1 MAITIDDPAR
11 LEGTQVRGGDGSK
24 LGNVEAVYFDNET
37 NRPAWV
43 SVSSGLFGSHVS
55 IMPLQSADYDG
66 GELRVPYDK
75 DALKSA
81 PHHDPGHELSPQDED
96 DLFRHYGMSH
106 DGMSHGGDN
115 RTRQDNRRDTHGRG
129 TDDAMTRSEE
139 RLRVGTETHETGRA
153 RLRKHVVT
161 EHQQVNVPVSRE
173 EVRVER
179 EPITDANRDA
189 AYRGSEITEDE
200 HDVTL
205 HEERPVVGTEAVPVE
220 RVRLGTEK
228 VRDTEQ
234 VGRDV
239 RHEEIDVDEEGTDRR
254 RR

>member
-11 LEGTQVRGGDGSK
+11 LKGTQVRGGDGSK

-55 IMPLQSADYDG
+55 IMPLQSADFDG

-115 RTRQDNRRDTHGRG
+115 RTRQDNRRDTRGRG

-161 EHQQVNVPVSRE
+161 EHQQVDVPVSRE

-189 AYRGSEITEDE
+189 AYRGAEITEDE
-200 HDVTL
+200 HEVTL
-205 HEERPVVGTEAVPVE
+205 HEERPVVRTETEPVE

>member
-24 LGNVEAVYFDNET
+24 LGSVEAVYYDNDT
-37 NRPAWV
+37 DRPEWV
-43 SVSSGLFGSHVS
+43 SVRSGLCGSHVS

-66 GELRVPYDK
+66 NELRVPYDK
-75 DALKSA
+75 DALKTA
-81 PHHDPGHELSPQDED
+81 PHHDPGHELSPRDED
-96 DLFRHYGMSH
+96 DLFRHYGVRH
-106 DGMSHGGDN
+106 DGDSRM
-115 RTRQDNRRDTHGRG
+115 RQDDRRDTRG
-129 TDDAMTRSEE
+129 TDQAMTRSEE
-139 RLRVGTETHETGRA
+139 RMRVGTETHETGRA
-153 RLRKHVVT
+153 RLRKRVVT
-161 EHQQVNVPVSRE
+161 EHQKVDVPVSHE

-189 AYRGSEITEDE
+189 AYRGPEITEDE
-200 HDVTL
+200 HEVTL

-220 RVRLGTEK
+220 RVRLGTEQ

-239 RHEEIDVDEEGTDRR
+239 RHEEIDVDGDGLDGDATDRR